1 MLVWSCSE
9 TEVLPSG
16 QEPNVLP
23 DEWYGDTEEQ
33 HERVR
38 LPRLH
43 CITFISKAFVWV
55 KKTKTQHKKIPNQKQ
70 PKKLQTSNPLSGSM

>member
-1 MLVWSCSE
+1 MFVWSCSE

-43 CITFISKAFVWV
+43 SITFISKAFVWL
-55 KKTKTQHKKIPNQKQ
+55 KKKKKSTIKTPKQKQ
-70 PKKLQTSNPLSGSM
+70 PKKPQTSNSLSGSM